1 MKKRFK
7 FLTVLISVLLFINSS
22 GCDLLGRNTST
33 TDASDY
39 GNFTGNSDNAT
50 VEKYINS
57 FFPKE
62 LEDNFE
68 DVTYSYQTT
77 DGFFA
82 AYAYEAYLEFTISEL
97 AEYEAFVN
105 QHTKGLES
113 KSFLYDDSFVEY
125 TIDDEIYFES
135 SYSPV
140 PNVTSLYSKY
150 TDSWSIWSAKI
161 GKILCNDAEQ
171 RIIFVAIGVSDDG
184 GADLNKLNVF
194 FTRFN
199 ITPWQ
204 YAKPQ
209 SVNTA
214 YTFYKTFFPASIE
227 SDFDNVMSSYRT
239 GKGDSYSYEAYL
251 EFTIKDPTDYA
262 ECVEQYTR
270 EWEAQE
276 CAFDSAFKEYVIA
289 DEFYTNI
296 AGGGQLH
303 IQHAQIGKIL
313 QNDAEQRLIFVAFGA
328 HNVAE
333 QDVAD
338 LDVFLTRFGINLRYY
353 AE

>member
-1 MKKRFK
+1 MKSKMK
-7 FLTVLISVLLFINSS
+7 WLAIVLAVVLCIGLS
-22 GCDLLGRNTST
+22 GCNYST
-33 TDASDY
+33 ADASDY

-50 VEKYINS
+50 VKKYINS

-214 YTFYKTFFPASIE
+214 YTFYKTFFPERIE
-227 SDFDNVMSSYRT
+227 YDFDGVTSSYRV

-251 EFTIKDPTDYA
+251 EFTIEDPTEYA
-262 ECVEQYTR
+262 ERVKQYTR
-270 EWEAQE
+270 EWDAQP
-276 CAFDSAFKEYVIA
+276 CAYDSAFKEYVVA
-289 DEFYTNI
+289 DAFY
-296 AGGGQLH
+296 ADKAEGEQLH
-303 IQHAQIGKIL
+303 IRYAQIGKIL
-313 QNDAEQRLIFVAFGA
+313 QNDAEQRLIFVAIGA
-328 HNVAE
+328 YDVAE
-333 QDVAD
+333 EEAAD
-338 LDVFLTRFGINLRYY
+338 LNVFLTRFGLQWQDC